1 MSKLPNKPVQAYLM
15 GKRHGCQ
22 ETFDVISMALLD
34 KCGWH
39 TFSESPEDRM
49 SVEFLFHAVEETAEA
64 INKGYLTRRDIKQ
77 TLKDEARLRFVDDNI
92 K

>member
-1 MSKLPNKPVQAYLM
+1 MKVPNSPLQAYLM

-39 TFSESPEDRM
+39 TFAESPDDRQ
-49 SVEFLFHAVEETAEA
+49 SVEYLFRATEDTAEA
-64 INKGYLTRRDIKQ
+64 INKGYLTRKDIKKV
-77 TLKDEARLRFVDDNI
+77 LKDEARIRFVDDGV